1 MHPSSTPK
9 VDIDILPSF
18 NRRVTKTWL
27 RNIVTVALGKFI
39 FSRPVSISI
48 FIADDSTLKEL
59 NLRYRGIDETTD
71 VLAFSFHDSLYDEP
85 EDITVFD
92 FPSHGTD
99 ELGDIVISYPQAIRQ
114 AKENKKTIHSELA
127 LLLVHGVLHIMGYDH
142 AEEEDERV
150 MWAKQDEILEMVT
163 LP

>member
-1 MHPSSTPK
+1 MHPISTPK
-9 VDIDILPSF
+9 VDIDILQPF

-27 RNIVTVALGKFI
+27 RNIATVALGRFALSK
-39 FSRPVSISI
+39 PVSISI
-48 FIADDSTLKEL
+48 FIADDSTLREL
-59 NLRYRGIDETTD
+59 NLRYRGINETTD
-71 VLAFSFHDSLYDEP
+71 VLAFSLHDPPYHKS
-85 EDITVFD
+85 EDITGFD
-92 FPSHGTD
+92 FPSNGTD

-142 AEEEDERV
+142 AEEEEERV

-163 LP
+163 IP

>member
-1 MHPSSTPK
+1 MHPLSTPK
-9 VDIDILPSF
+9 VDVDILSTF
-18 NRRVTKTWL
+18 KRRVTKTWL
-27 RNIVTVALGKFI
+27 RNIATVALNRFTPSK
-39 FSRPVSISI
+39 PVGISVL
-48 FIADDSTLKEL
+48 IADDSTLREL
-59 NLRYRGIDETTD
+59 NLRYRGINETTD
-71 VLAFSFHDSLYDEP
+71 VLAFSFHEPPYNEP
-85 EDITVFD
+85 EDLTGFD

-142 AEEEDERV
+142 AEEEEERV